1 MTFFSSPRLKVESHK
16 DLSQSPY
23 RIVESKPDDQLLLQA
38 ERRCKLNMTMG
49 QIIYCSD
56 LVLRIDEHEEVHNI
70 TEWLYESTDYRP
82 INPDGCVI
90 RHEMT
95 TMVNDS
101 IDFWEVHSNY
111 ILQGKLS
118 VILVVWI
125 ALIVLTTFYCYFCEQ
140 RLFPSK
146 RLQESQAGQ
155 NFSSE
160 DGDHEIDTLAA
171 TTLESKAGAGHFQ
184 SNIIS
189 SAAALPKD
197 NLRSRKERLASTCS
211 CNSVASSSITG
222 SVGPYRRF

>member
-1 MTFFSSPRLKVESHK
+1 MTFFSSPRLKGESHK

-111 ILQGKLS
+111 I
-118 VILVVWI
+118 
-125 ALIVLTTFYCYFCEQ
+125 
-140 RLFPSK
+140 
-146 RLQESQAGQ
+146 
-155 NFSSE
+155 
-160 DGDHEIDTLAA
+160 
-171 TTLESKAGAGHFQ
+171 
-184 SNIIS
+184 
-189 SAAALPKD
+189 
-197 NLRSRKERLASTCS
+197 
-211 CNSVASSSITG
+211 ITG
-222 SVGPYRRF
+222 EIIGDFGRLDCTHCPHHILLLLLRTKALSIQKAARISGWTKFFF